1 MIPES
6 RRNDAQPVLWVI
18 GLLLLAALA
27 VVGSWQ
33 CRVLAD
39 RAGHAGGTHAVVAQG
54 AAVVPGADRAVN
66 APAVGGPLLPAVAP
80 VRVEERDAA
89 VAFYFAGDQVQVPPD
104 AAKSLGV
111 VVRGVAAGQTAVIQA
126 YERSDTSAQQT
137 AQRVLSVHNLLVS
150 VGIGEDKIRR
160 AEPEVMPAW
169 AQATKTN
176 RVEVVLDAG

>member
-6 RRNDAQPVLWVI
+6 RRNDAQPLLWVI
-18 GLLLLAALA
+18 GLLLLAVLA
-27 VVGSWQ
+27 VVGGWQ
-33 CRVLAD
+33 CRVLAE
-39 RAGHAGGTHAVVAQG
+39 RAGHAGQVHSVVAQG
-54 AAVVPGADRAVN
+54 EPALPGTERAASTPT
-66 APAVGGPLLPAVAP
+66 VGGPLLPAP

-104 AAKSLGV
+104 AAKALGAV
-111 VVRGVAAGQTAVIQA
+111 VKGVAAGQTAVIQA
-126 YERSDTSAQQT
+126 YERSDASPQQT

-160 AEPEVMPAW
+160 AEPEVLPAW